1 VSQRRRLE
9 VLALILA
16 VYAGLAVATSLRVYV
31 WENEAW
37 FASPAVTL
45 DQKGYLGTTILES
58 KGTWMDGIERRT
70 YWVPP
75 VHLLV
80 QAAWYQ
86 LFGFSLFSLRSISIL
101 AGAAALLGWYVVVS
115 NLSENRTVA
124 LLAVGFIATD
134 SHFIT
139 YASLG
144 RPDMLCAALGSLA
157 FAAYLNYRN
166 RSLLT
171 AILCAHGLAAAS
183 CLTHPC
189 GLLYAAGLVL
199 LMVYFDR
206 RRLRWLDFAGAAM
219 PYLAGLAAWSVYIL
233 QAPSQFVH
241 QFTGNISGIASEFTS
256 SSRFSD
262 LASPLRALKRE
273 FFLRYGSNFGWYQTG
288 FAIRA
293 PLFVLLVYSLAVAAA
308 LFAPRIRNHSG
319 YRALLLLGSL
329 DFVVM
334 ALFDGLKG
342 SAYLVHTL
350 PLCASLLAICI
361 HVWTTAWTKPFAHIP
376 LAAILTVFGGVQ
388 FGTILHDL
396 LDQPQRQDY
405 QAALDFLRRAKAPGQ
420 IIAAGEFAFDLG
432 FDSGLVDDPR
442 LGYFSGRRPSFIVAS
457 SIYRG
462 WFERSAVL
470 YPDIHRY
477 LVQLLDHD
485 YRVAFHNSSYTV
497 YVTLPQ
503 ISNHGR
509 G

>member
-1 VSQRRRLE
+1 
-9 VLALILA
+9 
-16 VYAGLAVATSLRVYV
+16 
-31 WENEAW
+31 
-37 FASPAVTL
+37 
-45 DQKGYLGTTILES
+45 
-58 KGTWMDGIERRT
+58 
-70 YWVPP
+70 
-75 VHLLV
+75 
-80 QAAWYQ
+80 
-86 LFGFSLFSLRSISIL
+86 
-101 AGAAALLGWYVVVS
+101 
-115 NLSENRTVA
+115 
-124 LLAVGFIATD
+124 
-134 SHFIT
+134 
-139 YASLG
+139 
-144 RPDMLCAALGSLA
+144 
-157 FAAYLNYRN
+157 
-166 RSLLT
+166 
-171 AILCAHGLAAAS
+171 
-183 CLTHPC
+183 
-189 GLLYAAGLVL
+189 
-199 LMVYFDR
+199 
-206 RRLRWLDFAGAAM
+206 LRWLDFAGAAM

-361 HVWTTAWTKPFAHIP
+361 HVWTTAWTKPFARIP

-497 YVTLPQ
+497 YVTLHQ